1 LELVLQRGHAH
12 ASALG
17 EPGADVAVRAT
28 APAPVSATTPVTP
41 PVGGPA
47 ARGLSFPKA
56 LLSLAARGEITS
68 AAAASD
74 EAAFVAAQASHKQ
87 LSGMRKSELGAVI
100 KTLQT
105 ISRSG
110 GLTPARLPELIL
122 TLNNNRQWW
131 TTGPLLAADQRVGF
145 PGSHLVWEFYP
156 GQGLQIQWLGTF
168 GAANGFWDQKERAN
182 LASLLNEALSLAVPR
197 GNGIAWEYDFTFDG
211 GSPPWVSAITEGTA
225 IEALTHAATMLHDP
239 VYLTDAHD
247 GLGIFLSPAPV
258 GIASP
263 TPAGTFYLIYSFA
276 PHEYVI
282 NAFIQSLVGLFT
294 LGYQGDTLAQTLFQQ
309 GNAEA
314 RVAVPSYNTGSWSL
328 YDQYSESD
336 LSYHELL
343 TGFLQ
348 DLCTEVKETTPQ
360 AYAVLGA
367 TPSGGATG
375 ASGTGGTPAVAST
388 APSGATGATAATGA
402 SGATS
407 ATGTSGASGGTGTTG
422 TTGATGGTGTT
433 GSSGGTGPTGTGPV
447 NPNAIYC
454 TTAKAFTADLKRA
467 PAIQIKPPAAR
478 AHRVAHVQFTLSKI
492 SNVRFSASNGTKT
505 VVQWSGL
512 LGHGAR
518 TLNWR
523 PPSVGAWTITLSAV
537 DLAGN
542 HGTQTAT
549 VMVAPKGSSG

>member
-1 LELVLQRGHAH
+1 M
-12 ASALG
+12 
-17 EPGADVAVRAT
+17 
-28 APAPVSATTPVTP
+28 
-41 PVGGPA
+41 GGPA
-47 ARGLSFPKA
+47 PRGFSFPKA
-56 LLSLAARGEITS
+56 ILALAAKGEITAPT
-68 AAAASD
+68 AATDQASW
-74 EAAFVAAQASHKQ
+74 VAAQSSHKQ
-87 LSGMRKSELGAVI
+87 LSGTRKSELGAVI

-105 ISRSG
+105 ISRTG

-122 TLNNNRQWW
+122 TLDNNRQWW

-145 PGSHLVWEFYP
+145 PGSHLVWEYYP

-168 GAANGFWDQKERAN
+168 GAANGFWDEKEKAN
-182 LASLLNEALSLAVPR
+182 LASLVNQALSLAVPR
-197 GNGIAWEYDFTFDG
+197 GNGIAWEYDFAFDG

-225 IEALTHAATMLHDP
+225 VEALTHAATMLHDS

-247 GLGIFLSPAPV
+247 GLGIFLSPPPV

-314 RVAVPSYNTGSWSL
+314 RVAVPSYNTGYWSL

-348 DLCTEVKETTPQ
+348 NLCSQIKETTPQ
-360 AYAVLGA
+360 AEAVLGSA
-367 TPSGGATG
+367 PAGGSTG
-375 ASGTGGTPAVAST
+375 ASGTGGTPAGGSSAS
-388 APSGATGATAATGA
+388 SGTTGSTGMTGS
-402 SGATS
+402 SGT
-407 ATGTSGASGGTGTTG
+407 TGSTGTTG
-422 TTGATGGTGTT
+422 TTGASGSTGTTGTT
-433 GSSGGTGPTGTGPV
+433 GSSGGTGPTGSTGPV

-454 TTAKAFTADLKRA
+454 TTAKAFTADLKQA
-467 PAIQIKPPAAR
+467 PTIQIKTSSAR
-478 AHRVAHVQFTLSKI
+478 AHRLAHVHFTLSKI
-492 SNVRFSASNGTKT
+492 SNVNFSVSNGTT
-505 VVQWSGL
+505 TIFEWSGL

-523 PPSVGAWTITLSAV
+523 PRSAGAWTITLRAV

-542 HGTQTAT
+542 HGQQTAAVT
-549 VMVAPKGSSG
+549 ALPKGSAG